1 MSTTT
6 QLVSEFAADDFVP
19 FIATKARAAIASS
32 PSANTAMRLLL
43 TDFGTSAGTMTAN
56 TIVGPVTSQADADA
70 YAGVGSNLARDF
82 AAARRRTQDV
92 EMWLGRVAEP
102 SGVQAFAR
110 LTISGT
116 WSEAGS
122 IILYVDGDP
131 LIVEIGASDATTAV
145 ATSIDTANALYP
157 SLSYTTA
164 VDSSSVDLTKNNKG
178 TRGNSSILYVDTT
191 NAPSGL
197 VVTLEPPLGELLS
210 IVNELR
216 TDLLAHFALTAGSV
230 HGAAD
235 STSGASFGSAATT
248 HATALAL
255 VNLLRTGYAAHRVLT
270 AGSVHG
276 LADSTNVV
284 TLSAATT
291 GAEAVAL
298 ANMIKAQY
306 NAHRILTTGSVHGAA
321 DSTNVASATDATTG
335 AVTGDDVTGDGL
347 RFGGGTGT
355 EDVST
360 LIAAIE
366 ADDLWFKRIVVSS
379 LDVTNL
385 GRWEVFADTQNGPMV
400 GKPSALILGHVGTQA
415 AGIAISKTQCNHE
428 AFEVLHGYDWETPAA
443 EFAACHAIDRVLT
456 ERAGPEAWN
465 VSYSGSIL
473 PGVKPARDKS
483 KRAVAHSTQKAALQN
498 GLTPLTTTAAGE
510 TQIVRAIWSRCQNAD
525 GSPNYLGLDV
535 AEWTVLQE
543 VRETSANTWRYWR
556 VLNPKVRDN
565 FGKEPS
571 VPAVATP
578 DGWKVALFSS
588 VGQPM
593 VAARVFE
600 ALPTIRTA
608 YNRTTHRIQWEL
620 DFTRMALH
628 EQSEGVVTSLG

>member
-1 MSTTT
+1 MTT

-19 FIATKARAAIASS
+19 FIATRARAAIASS

-43 TDFGTSAGTMTAN
+43 TGFKTSAGNMTAG
-56 TIVGPVTSQADADA
+56 TVSDVVTSESQCDAL
-70 YAGVGSNLARDF
+70 AGVGSELSRMYR
-82 AAARRRTQDV
+82 AARARTKDV
-92 EMWLGRVAEP
+92 ECWLGCVAEP

-116 WSEAGS
+116 WSTAGS
-122 IILYVDGDP
+122 FIVYVDGDP
-131 LIVEIGASDATTAV
+131 LIVEVGASDATTAV
-145 ATSIDTANALYP
+145 ATAIDTANALYP
-157 SLSYTTA
+157 SLSYSTA
-164 VDSSSVDLTKNNKG
+164 VDGSSVDLTKNNKG

-191 NAPSGL
+191 SAPSGL
-197 VVTLEPPLGELLS
+197 VVTLEPPLGELLT

-235 STSGASFGSAATT
+235 TTSGASFGSAATT
-248 HATALAL
+248 HATAITL

-284 TLSAATT
+284 TLGAATT

-298 ANMIKAQY
+298 ANMIKAMY

-321 DSTNVASATDATTG
+321 DTTNVTSSADATVG

-385 GRWEVFADTQNGPMV
+385 GRWETFADTQNGPMV
-400 GKPSALILGHVGTQA
+400 GKPSALVLGHVGTQA
-415 AGIAISKTQCNHE
+415 AAIAISKTQLNHE
-428 AFEVLHGYDWETPAA
+428 AFEVLHEIGRASCRE
-443 EFAACHAIDRVLT
+443 RV
-456 ERAGPEAWN
+456 
-465 VSYSGSIL
+465 S
-473 PGVKPARDKS
+473 
-483 KRAVAHSTQKAALQN
+483 
-498 GLTPLTTTAAGE
+498 
-510 TQIVRAIWSRCQNAD
+510 
-525 GSPNYLGLDV
+525 SPV
-535 AEWTVLQE
+535 
-543 VRETSANTWRYWR
+543 
-556 VLNPKVRDN
+556 
-565 FGKEPS
+565 
-571 VPAVATP
+571 
-578 DGWKVALFSS
+578 
-588 VGQPM
+588 
-593 VAARVFE
+593 
-600 ALPTIRTA
+600 
-608 YNRTTHRIQWEL
+608 
-620 DFTRMALH
+620 
-628 EQSEGVVTSLG
+628 

>member
-1 MSTTT
+1 MTT

-19 FIATKARAAIASS
+19 FIATRARAAIASS

-43 TDFGTSAGTMTAN
+43 TGFKTSAGNMTAG
-56 TIVGPVTSQADADA
+56 TVSDVVTSESQCDAL
-70 YAGVGSNLARDF
+70 AGVGSELSRMYR
-82 AAARRRTQDV
+82 AARARTKDV
-92 EMWLGRVAEP
+92 ECWLGCVAEP

-131 LIVEIGASDATTAV
+131 LIVEVGASDATTAV
-145 ATSIDTANALYP
+145 ATAIDTANALYP
-157 SLSYTTA
+157 SLSYSTA
-164 VDSSSVDLTKNNKG
+164 VDGSSVDLTKNNKG

-191 NAPSGL
+191 SAPSGL

-235 STSGASFGSAATT
+235 TTSGASFGSAATT
-248 HATALAL
+248 HATAITL

-284 TLSAATT
+284 TLGAATT

-298 ANMIKAQY
+298 ANMIKAMY

-321 DSTNVASATDATTG
+321 DTTNVTSSADATVG

-385 GRWEVFADTQNGPMV
+385 GRWETFADTQNGPMV
-400 GKPSALILGHVGTQA
+400 GKPSALVLGHVGTQA
-415 AGIAISKTQCNHE
+415 AAIAISKTQLNHE

-456 ERAGPEAWN
+456 ERAGPEGWN
-465 VSYSGSIL
+465 TSYSGSIL

-498 GLTPLTTTAAGE
+498 GLSPLTTTAAGE
-510 TQIVRAIWSRCQNAD
+510 TQLVRAIWSRCQNSD

-543 VRETSANTWRYWR
+543 NREGLANDWRFWR
-556 VLNPKVRDN
+556 TINPHVRDN
-565 FGKEPS
+565 FGKEPT
-571 VPAVATP
+571 VPGVATP
-578 DGWKVALFSS
+578 DGWKVYAFSQR
-588 VGQPM
+588 GQAM

-600 ALPTIRTA
+600 SLPTIRAA
-608 YNRTTHRIQWEL
+608 YNRTTKRIQWEF
-620 DFTRMALH
+620 DFTRMPLH